1 MLHPIFSTVL
11 GHPELIAEHAA
22 NYAALVRQE
31 ASEAGRG
38 LVARIVAGVL
48 AAASAMLAL
57 GLIGVAVLMG
67 VLHGSFHWVLV
78 AVPGVALAIAGIC
91 AWMASRPFPGYAFD
105 DLRAQVDADL
115 QALHEA
121 GVRHERH

>member
-38 LVARIVAGVL
+38 LVARIVAGVV

-91 AWMASRPFPGYAFD
+91 AWVASRPFPGYAFD

-115 QALHEA
+115 RALHEA
-121 GVRHERH
+121 GARHERH